1 MCETLLLS
9 HVKGNQELSTESATG
24 WMVKWGWLMALIPD
38 LMCTVWSPGEEEGGA
53 VPGVRA
59 EHRVG
64 GGGRGEG
71 WILVGPTTQ
80 APQGSLLP
88 PPRHTHCA
96 APAALSGSHGNMT
109 SMLPTLS
116 VPYRFLG
123 SSSVSR
129 ANATWIKNW
138 KD

>member
-38 LMCTVWSPGEEEGGA
+38 LVCTVWSPGEEEGGA

-64 GGGRGEG
+64 GGGRGRD
-71 WILVGPTTQ
+71 
-80 APQGSLLP
+80 GSWWAHQHRHPREASFPHPATLTVQLQLP
-88 PPRHTHCA
+88 
-96 APAALSGSHGNMT
+96 
-109 SMLPTLS
+109 
-116 VPYRFLG
+116 F
-123 SSSVSR
+123 R
-129 ANATWIKNW
+129 ARMET
-138 KD
+138 